1 MTKINIKKS
10 ATATTIM
17 ASLII
22 GLIMLSPMTVI
33 PSVKAQPTAQ
43 EAQLP
48 PAATELR
55 TYMHQQ
61 LAQHPGWVG
70 MMTWNSTGTSLNYLG
85 PGDKNPYKVE
95 ATPLTVLSPTVPEN
109 VEKAPTSDRTGGAT
123 TEYKEIQDFTSKQS
137 NVAGVDL
144 FHVFNALNS
153 DKTSWLQTGLVYDIA
168 NIYGTPNVWREITDH
183 FTTSPC
189 AHDDANYPIRSPTL
203 AFANGDSI
211 EHAIYDEPG
220 LAGHYNLGVTDIT
233 KNSGYLL
240 GISIAG
246 DTGNV
251 INLNRTTCL
260 SGANTF
266 FYDSGPQVEEHDANN
281 LSHTYNFGSIAF
293 TQGYFD
299 TTTSAKTT
307 SVIGW
312 EPTHGCGASVA
323 TVNSPASATFTFVGA
338 C

>member
-1 MTKINIKKS
+1 MTKINDKKS
-10 ATATTIM
+10 ATATIM

-22 GLIMLSPMTVI
+22 GLIMLSPMTVL

-70 MMTWNSTGTSLNYLG
+70 MMTWDSDSVSLSYLG

-95 ATPLTVLSPTVPEN
+95 ATPLTTLSSAVPEN

-123 TEYKEIQDFTSKQS
+123 SEWKEIQDFTSKQS

-153 DKTSWLQTGLVYDIA
+153 ANNNWLQTGLVNDTA
-168 NIYGTPNVWREITDH
+168 NIYGTANVWREVTDRW
-183 FTTSPC
+183 TTSPC
-189 AHDDANYPIRSPTL
+189 SHDDVNYPIKSPTL
-203 AFANGDSI
+203 AFAKGDSI
-211 EHAIYDEPG
+211 EHAIYAESG

-233 KNSGYLL
+233 KNKGYLL
-240 GISIAG
+240 GITITG

-260 SGANTF
+260 SGSTTF
-266 FYDSGPQVEEHDANN
+266 FYDSGPQVEEHDVNN
-281 LSHTYNFGSIAF
+281 LSHTYNFASIAF
-293 TQGYFD
+293 TQ
-299 TTTSAKTT
+299 
-307 SVIGW
+307 
-312 EPTHGCGASVA
+312 
-323 TVNSPASATFTFVGA
+323 
-338 C
+338 